1 MFRAVPEPMEIG
13 ESAGYSATDP
23 VPLSVLGL
31 RWGSE
36 GWPNFLGR
44 RAMPMIPDSL
54 GRDSVSHS
62 HARQLLDEAREAELR
77 RRKRVAI
84 LQAEQDGISSEPPR
98 FGGAAR

>member
-1 MFRAVPEPMEIG
+1 MLSLSRWKLAKVPVIRQPTRFRCRCLDFGGVP
-13 ESAGYSATDP
+13 A
-23 VPLSVLGL
+23 
-31 RWGSE
+31 E